1 MYSTLN
7 KIDVDF
13 SQGKLILSTGEQV
26 YIETEDKVY
35 KLSFD
40 YNQFEE
46 LHDEYRKEIGE
57 NTVEELEDTI
67 LALEQKIEDLKEKI
81 VTREQQIEAL
91 RDKYKYNEVF

>member
-7 KIDVDF
+7 KMDVDF
-13 SQGKLILSTGEQV
+13 SQEKLLLTTGEKV

-91 RDKYKYNEVF
+91 RDKYNEGYPF